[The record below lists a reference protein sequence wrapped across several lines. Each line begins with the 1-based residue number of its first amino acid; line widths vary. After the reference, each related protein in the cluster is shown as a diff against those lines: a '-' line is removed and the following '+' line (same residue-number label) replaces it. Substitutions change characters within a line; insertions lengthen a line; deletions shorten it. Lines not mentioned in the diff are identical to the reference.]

1 MKNNWTDEQNNA
13 INARNISV
21 IVSAAAGSGKTSVLV
36 ERILRIIA
44 DTENKIPANQMIIVT
59 FTNDATA
66 EMKQRLSAAL
76 NDMIH
81 DDPENEWL
89 LKQQAL
95 LQCAR
100 ISTINAFCFDLIR
113 ENIQNTEISAG
124 FRIIDETENKI
135 IIQNCIED
143 TLEYAYASMPG
154 KTDVLYRYFC
164 GENDLMLENILKNIN
179 KFIES
184 VPYGEKWLGKVIS
197 MLDDSRFTENIKKD
211 FFEKLSAQFCNAAQK
226 CKQAL
231 EIAESEGD
239 MSDKACVKAI
249 SILENEYQYLSETAD
264 IFQNQP
270 SLISERTGFSFVTLR
285 VKNCFPQPAE
295 LKIKTLRDEYK
306 KLYNSC
312 ISEEYSIFINADRD
326 IKAHIEILQIISE
339 LLDIL
344 NQKINEVKISKNGL
358 SFSDAEKIALELL
371 SETDENGNIIKSEL
385 AKQLSDY
392 YKVIMIDE
400 FQDSNNKQNLI
411 FRLLSHN
418 GSADKNGDNMF
429 LVGDVKQAIY
439 GFRLSDSGIF
449 TEVMEN
455 SVEYSENCS
464 ENAYIKLNMNFRSSA
479 EVINFVNFIFTRIMS
494 GNIGEVNYENE
505 KLIQGAAFADTDKVT
520 EIALIDDSD
529 ECENAAAV
537 WTAAKI
543 AEMLNNKAPVCCKD
557 GVSSRPCENR
567 DFCILLRNN
576 DSAAAYADELRK
588 LGIPS
593 YLEQTSGYIRSR
605 EISLMINL
613 LKTVDNP
620 LRDTS
625 LVSVMLSP
633 MFSMSPDEVMEIR
646 LLDRKASMYSALC
659 MAVGEK
665 FSGNDEKSEPLV
677 NGVCLEKARNI
688 YSIINELRMY
698 SASDTLE
705 QLIRRIYE
713 RTDFLS
719 VMQIYSDSEK
729 KKANLR
735 ILIEHAKS
743 YEKSSC
749 GGLSGFLRFIEK
761 SSSLGNDGFKN
772 GSTSSGSENVVSIK
786 TMHKSKGLEFPFVFA
801 GNLEKKFNTMDITNS
816 VIMDYEY
823 GIGFILR
830 NPELLTLYS
839 TIIHRYIGKIKKSKL
854 LSEESR
860 LLYVALTRAKDKIFI
875 PVKINKEFKDKLIL
889 MAEKVTAEN
898 GISADL
904 AGSANSM
911 LDWIMMSL
919 VCSEHSQPLRDIC
932 GIKNSAVFPDNL
944 EIRYTPADISIPEV
958 VLSENI
964 PGKTDLPADKDK
976 VSDIEKSF
984 EFFEN
989 GYDFRFSKLPAKLS
1003 VSDIVSENRIS
1014 SERLRRPQ
1022 FIKNTQALT
1031 GSEIGTALHT
1041 FMQYADFKNLA
1052 ANPDNELDIC
1062 VSKGFITQKEREHI
1076 KIQKIKRFTDS
1087 ALFRRIQKSQS
1098 VKRERRFMIS
1108 LEDINADGM
1117 IKPEYCGQ
1125 DIILQGIADLTFEEN
1140 NKIILVDYKTDYVSS
1155 EEKLADEY
1163 RNQLELY
1170 KRAFEKID
1178 GKPVSECIIYSFS
1191 LGKCIFI

>member
-1 MKNNWTDEQNNA
+1 MKNKWTDEQRNA

-81 DDPENEWL
+81 DDPDNEWL
-89 LKQQAL
+89 LRQQAL

-113 ENIQNTEISAG
+113 ENIRNTEISAG
-124 FRIIDETENKI
+124 FRIIDENENKI
-135 IIQNCIED
+135 IIQNCVED
-143 TLEYAYASMPG
+143 TLEYAYAEMPE
-154 KTDVLYRYFC
+154 KTEVLYRYFC
-164 GENDLMLENILKNIN
+164 GDDDVMLENILKNIN

-184 VPYGEKWLGKVIS
+184 VPYGEKWL
-197 MLDDSRFTENIKKD
+197 DSVVLQLKDSSFTENIKKN
-211 FFEKLSAQFCNAAQK
+211 FFEKLSGQFYNAAEK
-226 CKQAL
+226 CRQAL
-231 EIAESEGD
+231 EIAESEGN
-239 MSDKACVKAI
+239 MSDKNCIKAV
-249 SILENEYQYLSETAD
+249 STLENEYQYLSETAD
-264 IFQNQP
+264 IFKNQP
-270 SLISERTGFSFVTLR
+270 YLISERTGFSFVTLR
-285 VKNCFPQPAE
+285 VKNCFPQSAE
-295 LKIKTLRDEYK
+295 LKIKALRDEYK
-306 KLYNSC
+306 KIFQSC
-312 ISEEYSIFINADRD
+312 VSEEYSIFINADRD
-326 IKAHIEILQIISE
+326 INAHIEILEIISE
-339 LLDIL
+339 LIKIL
-344 NQKINEVKISKNGL
+344 NHKIDEVKISKNGL
-358 SFSDAEKIALELL
+358 SFSDAERIALELL
-371 SETDENGNIIKSEL
+371 SEIDENGMIVKSEL
-385 AKQLSDY
+385 ARELSDY

-418 GSADKNGDNMF
+418 GNAYENGDNMF

-455 SVEYSENCS
+455 SAEYTENCS
-464 ENAYIKLNMNFRSSA
+464 ENAYIKLNMNFRSSE
-479 EVINFVNFIFTRIMS
+479 EVINFVNFIFTGIMS
-494 GNIGEVNYENE
+494 EDIGGVNYEDE
-505 KLIQGAAFADTDKVT
+505 KLVRGASFADTDKVT
-520 EIALIDDSD
+520 EIALIDDNGD
-529 ECENAAAV
+529 CENASAV

-543 AEMLNNKAPVCCKD
+543 AEMLENKAPVCCKD

-576 DSAAAYADELRK
+576 DSASAYADELRK
-588 LGIPS
+588 LGIPA
-593 YLEQTSGYIRSR
+593 YLEETSGYIQSR

-633 MFSMSPDEVMEIR
+633 MFSMTPDEVMEIR

-665 FSGNDEKSEPLV
+665 FSADEEKSEPLV
-677 NGVCLEKARNI
+677 KGICLEKALNI

-713 RTDFLS
+713 KTDFLS

-735 ILIEHAKS
+735 ILIEYAKS

-749 GGLSGFLRFIEK
+749 GGLSGFLRFVEK
-761 SSSLGNDGFKN
+761 SSSLGNDGFRN
-772 GSTSSGSENVVSIK
+772 GSTSSSSENVVSIK

-801 GNLEKKFNTMDITNS
+801 GNLEKKFNTKDITNN
-816 VIMDYEY
+816 VIMDYQY

-839 TIIHRYIGKIKKSKL
+839 TVIHRYIAGIKKSKL
-854 LSEESR
+854 LSEELR
-860 LLYVALTRAKDKIFI
+860 LLYVALTRAKDKLFI
-875 PVKINKEFKDKLIL
+875 PVKVNKEFKEKLSLTAGRI
-889 MAEKVTAEN
+889 TAEN
-898 GISADL
+898 GISADM

-911 LDWIMMSL
+911 LDWIMMTL

-932 GIKNSAVFPDNL
+932 EINNTAVFHDNL
-944 EIRYTPADISIPEV
+944 EIKYTPADINTDKEKE
-958 VLSENI
+958 LSENI
-964 PGKTDLPADKDK
+964 IEKTDFLIDKDK
-976 VSDIEKSF
+976 ISDTQKSF
-984 EFFEN
+984 DFFES
-989 GYDFRFSKLPAKLS
+989 GYDFRYSQMPAKLS
-1003 VSDIVSENRIS
+1003 VSEIVRGDEMPQ
-1014 SERLRRPQ
+1014 RLKRPK
-1022 FIKNTQALT
+1022 FIRDTQALT

-1052 ANPDNELDIC
+1052 SNPENELDIC

-1076 KIQKIKRFTDS
+1076 DIRKIKRFTGS
-1087 ALFRRIQKSQS
+1087 ALFKRIQKSS
-1098 VKRERRFMIS
+1098 DVKRERRFMIS
-1108 LEDINADGM
+1108 LEDINADG
-1117 IKPEYCGQ
+1117 IVKPEYCGQ

-1140 NKIILVDYKTDYVSS
+1140 NRIILVDYKTDYVSS

-1170 KRAFEKID
+1170 KLAFEKID
-1178 GKPVSECIIYSFS
+1178 EKKVECIIYSFS
-1191 LGKCIFI
+1191 LGKCIYIK